1 MFSQQFSDLP
11 PWQPQCHTTPL
22 PVIKVCTPTS
32 RTSIPHLPCHWESSS
47 YLTRAIEKAPQLDSL
62 PWLLHSISSKE
73 KKKKDHVTSQVESLH
88 SLRST
93 HTVKP
98 KLLSITS
105 KVFQTLVPSLT
116 VSCHLPQCSCHPE
129 LNVWQI
135 GQVPLTSNS
144 SYKPESFF
152 PPMTLTE
159 SQLSFKIQLKCNTS
173 ARSSC
178 SWLP

>member
-1 MFSQQFSDLP
+1 MAASVPCNSPPSHQSLCTYFKDLHP
-11 PWQPQCHTTPL
+11 PPPL
-22 PVIKVCTPTS
+22 PLRVLIIS
-32 RTSIPHLPCHWESSS
+32 HSS
-47 YLTRAIEKAPQLDSL
+47 YWKGSQLDFL
-62 PWLLHSISSKE
+62 PWLLHSISRFPFFKR
-73 KKKKDHVTSQVESLH
+73 KKKKDHVTSQIESLH
-88 SLRST
+88 SLPST
-93 HTVKP
+93 HTIKP

-105 KVFQTLVPSLT
+105 KVFQTLVPPLT

-152 PPMTLTE
+152 PPMILTE